1 MTKFEVSYSNISQN
15 CFLNILV
22 FNAYDYRKLWNIQNI
37 KVSGEIDE
45 GKFFENFINS

>member
-1 MTKFEVSYSNISQN
+1 MTKSEVSNSNISQN
-15 CFLNILV
+15 CFLSIFV

-37 KVSGEIDE
+37 KGPGEIDE